1 MTASSSTILV
11 FEDEA
16 ALAEIVVDYL
26 VREGFSCIHHTTGI
40 HCVDTIKSKDIDLVL
55 LDVMLPDMD
64 GFEVCKMIR
73 KTLSTPIIMVT
84 ARVEEI
90 DRLIGLELGA
100 DDYICKPFSP
110 REVVARVKSVLR
122 RQPQKTPNTPN
133 AAPTTTNTLTI
144 DHDAHCAYIFGK
156 RLECTPSEFKLLAA
170 LASRAGKVWSREQL
184 LNVFSDEKNVFD
196 RTIDSHIKNIR
207 KKILVIAP
215 ELDIIQSVYGVGYRL
230 EL

>member
-1 MTASSSTILV
+1 MSPSSSTILII
-11 FEDEA
+11 EDEV

-40 HCVDTIKSKDIDLVL
+40 NCVDTINNKNIDLVL

-64 GFEVCKMIR
+64 GFEICKMIR

-110 REVVARVKSVLR
+110 REVVARVKTVLR
-122 RQPQKTPNTPN
+122 RQPQKST
-133 AAPTTTNTLTI
+133 APLTTQLPATDKLII
-144 DHDAHCAYIFGK
+144 DPDAYCAYIFGK
-156 RLECTPSEFKLLAA
+156 RLECTPSEFKLLAT
-170 LASRAGKVWSREQL
+170 LASRPGKVWSREQL
-184 LNVFSDEKNVFD
+184 LNVFNDEKNIFD

-207 KKILVIAP
+207 KKLLSIAP
-215 ELDIIQSVYGVGYRL
+215 EQDIIQSVYGVGYRL
-230 EL
+230 EI

>member
-1 MTASSSTILV
+1 VSTSSSRILII
-11 FEDEA
+11 EDEF

-26 VREGFSCIHHTTGI
+26 AREGFTCIHHTTGV
-40 HCVDTIKSKDIDLVL
+40 HCVETIKTENIDLVL
-55 LDVMLPDMD
+55 LDVMLPDLD

-110 REVVARVKSVLR
+110 REVVARVKTVLR
-122 RQPQKTPNTPN
+122 RRPFLQPHLEKSSSSPTN
-133 AAPTTTNTLTI
+133 AITI
-144 DHDAHCAYIFGK
+144 DREAYCAYIYGK
-156 RLECTPSEFKLLAA
+156 RLDCTPSEFKLLTA
-170 LASRAGKVWSREQL
+170 LTSRPGKVWSREQL

-196 RTIDSHIKNIR
+196 RTIDSHIKNLR
-207 KKILVIAP
+207 KKLLVIAP
-215 ELDIIQSVYGVGYRL
+215 EQDIIQSVYGVGYRL
-230 EL
+230 EV